1 MSLMQDCPSPSAVE
15 TCRYA
20 GREEAARV
28 LDVSVRTLTRLANN
42 DQTFPPARYI
52 GRHPKWRLAL
62 LLEWMEQRPGR
73 P

>member
-1 MSLMQDCPSPSAVE
+1 MQDCPSPSSDD
-15 TCRYA
+15 TYRYA

-28 LDVSVRTLTRLANN
+28 LGVSVRTLTRLANN
-42 DQTFPPARYI
+42 DQTFTPARYI
-52 GRHPKWRLAL
+52 GRHPKWRLDL